1 MCDNMAYT
9 WPIIVINLRA
19 KVAVNHQAPPIKLIK
34 LIKLITL
41 SMLVTRFETM
51 GIWGIERSLVK

>member
-1 MCDNMAYT
+1 MVYT

-19 KVAVNHQAPPIKLIK
+19 KLAANHQASPIK